1 MELLLVRHGIAETRE
16 AFAVTG
22 EDDSRRP
29 LTKRGQE
36 KMEEI
41 AKGLLRLVSTIDVLA
56 SSSLLRADQTA
67 AIVSEAYG
75 GIPVTT
81 VPALQPE
88 SPPEDFLAWLRRQ
101 RSAQLVAAVGHEPHL
116 GLLATWLMTG
126 QAESRIALRKGGACL
141 FDLGSRPDKG
151 SAVLQWAL
159 TPQQLRRIGG

>member
-1 MELLLVRHGIAETRE
+1 MELLLIRHGIAETRE
-16 AFAVTG
+16 AFVVTG

-36 KMEEI
+36 RMQET
-41 AKGLLRLVSTIDVLA
+41 AKGLLRVVSTIDVLA
-56 SSSLLRADQTA
+56 SSSLLRAVQTA

-81 VPALQPE
+81 VPALQPD
-88 SPPEDFLAWLRRQ
+88 SPPQDFLAWLRRQ
-101 RSAQLVAAVGHEPHL
+101 HSAQLVVAVGHEPHL

-126 QAESRIALRKGGACL
+126 QPESRIAFRKGGACL
-141 FDLGSRPDKG
+141 LEFGSRPEKA

-159 TPQQLRRIGG
+159 TPRQLRRLGG